1 MEKQEILSR
10 QANLARLE
18 AIEKQLNLVREELNG
33 LNKRLKG
40 SIPLVRNKWLLPLV
54 SIASLAMGL
63 LAGMAL

>member
-1 MEKQEILSR
+1 MEKQQILTAQAALVR
-10 QANLARLE
+10 QE
-18 AIEKQLNLVREELNG
+18 AVEKQLALIREELNG